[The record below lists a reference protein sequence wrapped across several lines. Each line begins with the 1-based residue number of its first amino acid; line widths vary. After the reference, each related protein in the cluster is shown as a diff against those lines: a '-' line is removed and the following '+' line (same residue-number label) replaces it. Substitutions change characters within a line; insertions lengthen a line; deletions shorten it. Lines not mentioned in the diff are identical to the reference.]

1 MKNKKIFKGISL
13 ILIIIFCFTL
23 SSCNNSSEKDV
34 STSTTSTIENVDY
47 KAINLQVNYE
57 NKNDEK
63 IVYPY
68 IIAIYNNQELENFY
82 DENKENWDLSNN
94 AKNVDKN
101 FRKLIDEKYTEEFF
115 NSNFLLVSMFKETDS
130 ETFHKIKSIEKSGE
144 ETTIN
149 VQKFLPT
156 QRDGNE
162 SFWIIPIEVDLK
174 YKGTGYYLK
183 IEDFDE
189 LKK

>member
-1 MKNKKIFKGISL
+1 
-13 ILIIIFCFTL
+13 
-23 SSCNNSSEKDV
+23 
-34 STSTTSTIENVDY
+34 STTSTIENVDY
-47 KAINLQVNYE
+47 KAINVQVNYE

-156 QRDGNE
+156 QRDGN
-162 SFWIIPIEVDLK
+162 
-174 YKGTGYYLK
+174 
-183 IEDFDE
+183 
-189 LKK
+189 

>member
-162 SFWIIPIEVDLK
+162 SFWIIPIVVDLK